1 MERKEAKA
9 LGLTHYNT
17 DRPCKHGHVSPRRVK
32 DRKCTECEV
41 IAKKLYIATNKEH
54 VRALKKASYERTKE
68 HHLAQKKI
76 YRQANKGKI
85 NALVSLR
92 KKRIKERTPCW
103 VDKEHLWLIKE
114 VYELAALRTA
124 MTKISWHVDHIIPLN
139 GKTVTG
145 LHVIDNLQVIP
156 GVENIRKKN
165 RYAE

>member
-1 MERKEAKA
+1 MACDREYQSKVHFKDLEKSKA
-9 LGLTHYNT
+9 YGRAQYI
-17 DRPCKHGHVSPRRVK
+17 KHRDKHLVQ
-32 DRKCTECEV
+32 
-41 IAKKLYIATNKEH
+41 KKL
-54 VRALKKASYERTKE
+54 
-68 HHLAQKKI
+68 

-85 NALVSLR
+85 NALVALR
-92 KKRIKERTPCW
+92 KQKIKERTPCW